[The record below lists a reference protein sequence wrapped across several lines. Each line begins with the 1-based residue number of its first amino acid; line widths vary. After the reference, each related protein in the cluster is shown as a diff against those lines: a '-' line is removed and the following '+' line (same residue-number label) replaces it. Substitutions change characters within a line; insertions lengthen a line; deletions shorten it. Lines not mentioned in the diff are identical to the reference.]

1 MRRGSDSL
9 GMGRG
14 FNSAMNRL
22 EFCFNFASMFATIF
36 APIVATIA
44 PRSGHDRASI
54 VVLVVRRSPSFRPA
68 TCPRRNLLD
77 RGSIAP
83 RSRFDRAAIVEFFL
97 ELPTPSD
104 VNPTLQRSSRRGAD
118 RDHMAVRSE
127 SDDPAIFTKRGRSR
141 SHGRQIGIRR
151 SRDLH
156 AERRIAVHVAV
167 GSVKSGRLDGLDRVI
182 NPRCDR
188 RPFEED
194 PRSEKCH
201 VATRELSII
210 ST

>member
-14 FNSAMNRL
+14 FNSATNQL
-22 EFCFNFASMFATIF
+22 EFCFNFATIF
-36 APIVATIA
+36 APIIATIA

-77 RGSIAP
+77 RGSIGP
-83 RSRFDRAAIVEFFL
+83 RSRFDRAAIVFFH

-127 SDDPAIFTKRGRSR
+127 SDDPAIFAKRGRSR

-156 AERRIAVHVAV
+156 AERRIALHVAV

-201 VATRELSII
+201 VETGELSII